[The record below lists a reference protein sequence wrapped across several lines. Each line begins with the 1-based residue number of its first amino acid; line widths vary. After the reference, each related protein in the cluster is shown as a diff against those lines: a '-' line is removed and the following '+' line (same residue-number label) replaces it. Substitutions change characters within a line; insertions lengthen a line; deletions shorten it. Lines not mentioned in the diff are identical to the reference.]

1 MTSLVTLLIPDRRI
15 RAAARRTGGALRVA
29 LLSGALALLPVVGL
43 SAQATPTAPAAPAK
57 PTVEYGDRGVVFNG
71 TDGFSYLILR
81 FRVQQLAQL
90 TTVSDDDFE
99 IATANLAVRRMRLRL
114 ESVLWDP
121 RLKVNVQ
128 LSFTRGDQ
136 DFEASNFPNVLRDAY
151 VTWQATKRLA
161 LVGGQGK
168 LPGNRQRVNSSS
180 ELQFADRSIVNGAF
194 TLDRDVGVFAHYTNM
209 DAALPFIVRGAVTS
223 GEGRNPAVGSN
234 GLAYT
239 GRMELLPFGAF
250 TGGGDYFEGDL
261 RREPK
266 PKLSIAAGLMHNDR
280 AIRTGG
286 QLGRPLYAPRS
297 FTTYLADVLY
307 KHRGLALS
315 AEIARRNAPDPFTVS
330 GADTRYVLTGEGVT
344 VQASYVLKSNL
355 EPAMRFS
362 LVSPNAELA
371 GRSGADRQRQISI
384 GLTKY
389 LKGHKVKVQGEL
401 LHDDYRNAA
410 TFARRGT
417 WGVRTSMEV
426 GI

>member
-1 MTSLVTLLIPDRRI
+1 MSRPVTHSLPDRCIGRP
-15 RAAARRTGGALRVA
+15 AARRAAV
-29 LLSGALALLPVVGL
+29 ALALATAL
-43 SAQATPTAPAAPAK
+43 AATPALAQTPAAPAPK
-57 PTVEYGDRGVVFNG
+57 PTVEYGDRGVVFNAA
-71 TDGFSYLILR
+71 DGFSYLILR
-81 FRVQQLAQL
+81 FRVQQLAQV
-90 TTVSDDDFE
+90 TTVSDDDLDV
-99 IATANLAVRRMRLRL
+99 AAANLAVRRMRLRL

-151 VTWQATKRLA
+151 VTFQATPRLA

-180 ELQFADRSIVNGAF
+180 ELQFADRSIVNAAF
-194 TLDRDVGVFAHYTNM
+194 TVDRDVGLFAHYVHM
-209 DAALPFIVRGAVTS
+209 DAALPFILRGAVTS

-239 GRMELLPFGAF
+239 GRVELLPFGAF

-266 PKLSIAAGLMHNDR
+266 PKLSIAAGMQHNDR

-286 QLGRPLYAPRS
+286 QLGRPLFAPRS
-297 FTTYLADVLY
+297 MNTYEADLLY
-307 KHRGLALS
+307 KHRGFAF
-315 AEIARRNAPDPFTVS
+315 AMEVARRDSPEPITTDGTS
-330 GADTRYVLTGEGVT
+330 TRYVLTGDGVT
-344 VQASYVLKSNL
+344 AQTSYLLRNDL
-355 EPAMRFS
+355 EPALRFS
-362 LVSPNAELA
+362 MVTPNADVA
-371 GRSGADRQRQISI
+371 GLSGADRQRQI
-384 GLTKY
+384 GLGFTRY

-401 LHDDYRNAA
+401 LHDDFRNALTGA
-410 TFARRGT
+410 KRGA
-417 WGVRTSMEV
+417 WGLRSSIEV